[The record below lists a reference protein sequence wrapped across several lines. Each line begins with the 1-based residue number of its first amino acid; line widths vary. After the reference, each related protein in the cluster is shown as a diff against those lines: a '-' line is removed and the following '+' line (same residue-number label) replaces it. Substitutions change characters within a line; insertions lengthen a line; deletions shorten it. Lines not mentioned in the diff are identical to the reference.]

1 MGVGRKVWEQVE
13 RGAIDDGLFK
23 KGGIMNIRE
32 VIKEEARLEGV
43 KAGFQQGREKGLV
56 QGLVQGREQGVQQGV
71 QQGLE
76 QGFEQ
81 GLLDVA
87 LRMLQND
94 MDIKT
99 ICKLTGMSED
109 KVLKLKQNSVSSS

>member
-1 MGVGRKVWEQVE
+1 MKKVLYKVVS
-13 RGAIDDGLFK
+13 R
-23 KGGIMNIRE
+23 
-32 VIKEEARLEGV
+32 
-43 KAGFQQGREKGLV
+43 
-56 QGLVQGREQGVQQGV
+56 GVQQGV
-71 QQGLE
+71 QQGLEQGFE

>member
-1 MGVGRKVWEQVE
+1 M
-13 RGAIDDGLFK
+13 
-23 KGGIMNIRE
+23 
-32 VIKEEARLEGV
+32 EGV

-56 QGLVQGREQGVQQGV
+56 QGHEKGVQQGMQQGLEQGVQQGV
-71 QQGLE
+71 Q
-76 QGFEQ
+76 Q